1 MIFKIEVLEK
11 NIHIVRGYRKKD
23 DIPFCFSCVLH
34 RKKKWYNPLFIF
46 SKTPWHMLIAMSSGM
61 CGKSILEATRYLKN
75 YPNGTYTY
83 VSKKDF
89 DRFYKRFCKLIK
101 FDDCDF

>member
-1 MIFKIEVLEK
+1 MIFKVEKLEPNVHLIRGYRNEK
-11 NIHIVRGYRKKD
+11 NIK
-23 DIPFCFSCVLH
+23 FCFSCVLH
-34 RKKKWYNPLFIF
+34 KASGEKQWHIHIASTDKDEVRKGAYKELKESL
-46 SKTPWHMLIAMSSGM
+46 
-61 CGKSILEATRYLKN
+61 RYLKA
-75 YPNGTYTY
+75 YPSGVYTY